1 MFKSFLITVL
11 SIALLVCGFVTRPS
25 ERSARGFLA
34 NDREAV
40 VPEGPKTVGTA
51 LKDAIIK
58 SADVGEKGVPDGLVF
73 KDRGLWVE
81 VQDPAGRTLYT
92 GLLAH
97 WVKNDPPAA
106 TPTKPSEAP
115 IAAVATT
122 SGR

>member
-11 SIALLVCGFVTRPS
+11 SIALLLCGFVTRPS

-34 NDREAV
+34 NDREAAQ
-40 VPEGPKTVGTA
+40 PDGPKTVGTA

-81 VQDPAGRTLYT
+81 VQDTSGRTLYT
-92 GLLAH
+92 GALAH
-97 WVKNDPPAA
+97 WVKHEPPPAA
-106 TPTKPSEAP
+106 TPGKPGEAP

-122 SGR
+122 GR